1 MGARFWADQLT
12 LSQPGG
18 QIMPTTLLLA
28 PPLPYDIFR
37 PSYGPVWPGVGTYE
51 QCVPPC
57 PVHTFTEWERE
68 LFSKKSKMNRMAKK
82 H

>member
-37 PSYGPVWPGVGTYE
+37 PSYGPTWPGVGTYE

-68 LFSKKSKMNRMAKK
+68 LSPKKAK
-82 H
+82 